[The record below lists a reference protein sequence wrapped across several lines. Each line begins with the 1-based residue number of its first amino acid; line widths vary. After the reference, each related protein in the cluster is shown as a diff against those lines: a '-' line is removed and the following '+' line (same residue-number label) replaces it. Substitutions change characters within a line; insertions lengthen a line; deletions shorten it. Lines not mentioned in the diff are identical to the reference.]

1 MKDMKVTQW
10 NESYARGENAIFY
23 PHEEVVRFL
32 NRFIRKRID
41 SHRFSDVIYRGD
53 FYRSG
58 IGITQGDKLIE
69 AVGGG
74 GIMQFILSKHLI
86 LAVVLGGR
94 VC

>member
-1 MKDMKVTQW
+1 MKAT
-10 NESYARGENAIFY
+10 
-23 PHEEVVRFL
+23 HEEVVRFL

-74 GIMQFILSKHLI
+74 IMHFILSKHLI